1 LSILITN
8 LTSFHQVQT
17 GSNHNL
23 SLYARP
29 SKKTLDFNRQQSWDL
44 IVSCAPS
51 LLYVANHSVTRCK
64 HCKSF
69 EDNTWRGTCDCQCMQ
84 YFRFH
89 PQDEQLKRSVPKD
102 VPKVNTYWFNSKYLF
117 YVNTGLIIQCYEVY
131 EKKSGKNHN
140 LIFKLVEFLLVYIIF
155 TNKPLLPTKTE
166 EFKIH
171 AKMSKEIIKQ
181 STSV

>member
-1 LSILITN
+1 MI
-8 LTSFHQVQT
+8 
-17 GSNHNL
+17 
-23 SLYARP
+23 P
-29 SKKTLDFNRQQSWDL
+29 
-44 IVSCAPS
+44 
-51 LLYVANHSVTRCK
+51 
-64 HCKSF
+64 
-69 EDNTWRGTCDCQCMQ
+69 
-84 YFRFH
+84 
-89 PQDEQLKRSVPKD
+89 
-102 VPKVNTYWFNSKYLF
+102 
-117 YVNTGLIIQCYEVY
+117 CYEVY